1 MTKLKYPQLF
11 SKMKIGNTEFK
22 NRIMTSGHQTTLV
35 EDHLP
40 TDDFVAYHTER
51 AKGGVGLIVME
62 AHGVHHTG
70 LNTPFAIDASNPK
83 IVDIHRN
90 TAANVHQYGGKL
102 FAQLIHHGR
111 EAYVSEENNDVVA
124 PSAVPTERFHIIP
137 RELEEEEIQE
147 IIDGFVGSAMNLKEA
162 GLDGVEFVGSHT
174 YLFEQFWS
182 PAINKRTDHWGGS
195 FENRMRFT
203 KEVIKRVRDAVGE
216 DFVLGMRMSLHSK
229 DDVGTSGEE
238 SLKVIRYLHGLG
250 ELNYWSLV
258 IGSSASYKGSS
269 YIVPPAN
276 DSASQLFTDA
286 NQVREIIGKTPL
298 IITSRIYA
306 PEIAERFLQEKDV
319 DIVGMTRAL
328 IADPHLPSKIL
339 ADNEQQII
347 PCIACNQGC
356 IGRYQEH
363 LPIRCTI
370 NPVTGRE
377 KHFAD
382 VPKAARIQSFSVIG
396 GGPSGIMAA
405 LTLAKNGHHVTLFEE
420 KNQLGGQLNV
430 IQGALNRDQVGNWQT
445 YLISELKRLNVKIET
460 GKRVTVEV
468 LNRYQFDGVIV
479 ATGSK
484 PLIPEKFTTNIASYS
499 SWDVLNKEMIKEENI
514 IVIDWKGDWPGIE
527 SAELLAS
534 QNKNVEIVS
543 RSYGI
548 AEAVQQYKRNK
559 FLERMDEL
567 GVKQTPNFKLVE
579 LKKEK
584 VVLEHLFSGRKEERE
599 PEAIIFAVGQDAS
612 DYLAEFR
619 KIKSHFKNVLRIGDA
634 KSPRTLDEAVWE
646 GFHAA
651 LKISEEKEEA
661 KIYG

>member
-1 MTKLKYPQLF
+1 MTKYPNLF
-11 SKMKIGNTEFK
+11 SELKIANTMIK

-35 EDHLP
+35 EEHLP
-40 TDDFVAYHTER
+40 TDDFIAYHTER

-83 IVDIHRN
+83 IIDIHRK

-111 EAYVSEENNDVVA
+111 EAYVSDENADVVA
-124 PSAVPTERFHIIP
+124 PSAIPTERFHIIP
-137 RELEEEEIQE
+137 RELEEDEIQE
-147 IIDGFVGSAMNLKEA
+147 IIDGFVSSALNLKEA

-182 PAINKRTDHWGGS
+182 PAVNKRTDHWGGS

-203 KEVIKRVRDAVGE
+203 KEVIQRVRDVVGE

-238 SLKVIRYLHGLG
+238 SLKIIRYLHELG

-258 IGSSASYKGSS
+258 IGSSATYKGSS
-269 YIVPPAN
+269 YIVPPAGE
-276 DSASQLFTDA
+276 SASQLFEGVK
-286 NQVREIIGKTPL
+286 QVRDIIGKRPL
-298 IITSRIYA
+298 ILTSRIYK
-306 PEIAERFLQEKDV
+306 PEIAERMLQDNNADV
-319 DIVGMTRAL
+319 VGMTRAL
-328 IADPHLPSKIL
+328 IADPHLPSKIS
-339 ADNEQQII
+339 AGNEDQII

-370 NPVTGRE
+370 NPATGRE

-382 VPKAARIQSFSVIG
+382 VPQAKRIQNFSVIG
-396 GGPSGIMAA
+396 GGPSGIMSA
-405 LTLAKNGHHVTLFEE
+405 LTLARKGHQVTLFEE
-420 KNQLGGQLNV
+420 SEQLGGQLNV
-430 IQGALNRDQVGNWQT
+430 IRGGLNREQVGNWQT
-445 YLISELKRLNVKIET
+445 YLINELKRLNVKIET
-460 GKRVTVEV
+460 GKRVTVEEV
-468 LNRYQFDGVIV
+468 NQQQPVGIII

-484 PLIPEKFTTNIASYS
+484 SLIPEEFRKTGITAYS
-499 SWDVLNKEMIKEENI
+499 SWDVLNKGRIKEENI
-514 IVIDWKGDWPGIE
+514 LVVDWKGDWPGIE
-527 SAELLAS
+527 AAELLAS
-534 QNKNVEIVS
+534 RNKNVEIVS
-543 RSYGI
+543 RSYAI

-559 FLERMDEL
+559 FLERLDNL
-567 GVKQTPNFKLVE
+567 GVKQTPNFKLAGV
-579 LKKEK
+579 KKDK
-584 VVLEHLFSGRKEERE
+584 VILEHLFSGRKEERE
-599 PEAIIFAVGQDAS
+599 PSAIVFAVGQDAS
-612 DYLAEFR
+612 DSLIVFR
-619 KIKSHFKNVLRIGDA
+619 KFKKHFNNVYRIGDA
-634 KSPRTLDEAVWE
+634 KFPRTLDEAVWE

-651 LKISEEKEEA
+651 LKISEEKEES